1 MQVEERKVRVKLTW
15 DEQYPV
21 YSIDDGLDAYGDAV
35 DVPYDLLCEYKSAKA
50 MWDRI
55 QKKLRLIDNAII
67 ASKQT

>member
-1 MQVEERKVRVKLTW
+1 MQVEERKIRVKIDH
-15 DEQYPV
+15 DEWYPV
-21 YSIDDGLDAYGDAV
+21 YSIDNGPGAYGDAV